1 MQEFK
6 NERATV
12 NQQLVFSSPHTAL
25 QQIELT
31 NLSNQ
36 SMEVTLTVSGR
47 VFEGLDITLKEGMY
61 INALSK
67 KHQVLAI

>member
-1 MQEFK
+1 MIANQLESYTSHLMQEFK

-47 VFEGLDITLKEGMY
+47 VFEGLDIT
-61 INALSK
+61 
-67 KHQVLAI
+67 H